1 MEKKFLERFTKKNS
15 KNQILCLTYFKWKGY
30 SSSFNNWIDKKDIV
44 QMSEYFPEPKSLG
57 GRVKIEADLPNY
69 ATEADL
75 KNGTGVETSS
85 FAKKTDLASS
95 KSNVDK

>member
-1 MEKKFLERFTKKNS
+1 
-15 KNQILCLTYFKWKGY
+15 
-30 SSSFNNWIDKKDIV
+30 
-44 QMSEYFPEPKSLG
+44 MSEYFPEPKSLG
-57 GRVKIEADLPNY
+57 GRVKIEVELPNY

-75 KNGTGVETSS
+75 KNGTEVETSS

>member
-1 MEKKFLERFTKKNS
+1 
-15 KNQILCLTYFKWKGY
+15 
-30 SSSFNNWIDKKDIV
+30 
-44 QMSEYFPEPKSLG
+44 MSEYFPESKSLG

-75 KNGTGVETSS
+75 KNGTEVETSS